1 MGNIWFTSDFHF
13 GHFNIIRYRNRPF
26 TTAQEM
32 DEMIA
37 NRLNECV
44 KPNDV
49 LYFLGD
55 FCLGRVEQVTVYRKR
70 ITCKTIHFIEGNH
83 DKGTRKLQHLFASW
97 GLLSEVHVAKQR
109 IVLCHYAMRVWPH
122 HAQGAWH
129 LYGHSHGNLPDE
141 PLSFS
146 LDVGVDTHDFRP
158 WHFDE
163 IRSTMKAKADARETS
178 AAARSSIV
186 PSTQ

>member
-13 GHFNIIRYRNRPF
+13 GHFNIVRYCNRPF
-26 TTAQEM
+26 TTSQEM
-32 DEMIA
+32 DEMMA
-37 NRLNECV
+37 HRLNECV

-55 FCLGRVEQVTVYRKR
+55 FCLGRVEQVTAYRKR

-129 LYGHSHGNLPDE
+129 LLHGISMDIRMAICPMNRFHS
-141 PLSFS
+141 
-146 LDVGVDTHDFRP
+146 
-158 WHFDE
+158 
-163 IRSTMKAKADARETS
+163 RSTLALIPMTFARGILKKS
-178 AAARSSIV
+178 GAR
-186 PSTQ
+186 